1 MNQVTDRQNFGEN
14 WEEISRPVR
23 KLAVIQARKFRR
35 FELYLLRRCNRDP
48 PMFEVFVFPATGG
61 ATQPLS
67 PSAATTAPSAAD
79 QVGAGEREEDDGA
92 QEGGERHFVQHD
104 LHGGSGACCET
115 TLAGGVTLII
125 CHSLVKT

>member
-1 MNQVTDRQNFGEN
+1 
-14 WEEISRPVR
+14 
-23 KLAVIQARKFRR
+23 
-35 FELYLLRRCNRDP
+35 
-48 PMFEVFVFPATGG
+48 MFEVFVFPATGG

-67 PSAATTAPSAAD
+67 PPAATAAPSAAD